1 MAMLQQ
7 DLILF
12 DIDGTLLRSEGAGRE
27 ALDAAFLTL
36 YGWKNATEGVSL
48 AGSTDGGIL
57 QEVADRFGNFD
68 SDQLQAQYLHELAVR
83 LQVPGR
89 AQALPGVHH
98 AVATLQ
104 KHAVVGLLTGNWR
117 RGAEIKLRA
126 IELWWE
132 APSAFG
138 DDAKDRNALVPFARR
153 RAAQAGVQ
161 LGRVVVI
168 GDTPKDIA
176 CARAGDAIAIA
187 VETGFSDPASLR
199 ACQPDLCLA
208 DMAEGLPAL
217 MGYLGY

>member
-12 DIDGTLLRSEGAGRE
+12 DIDGTLLRSEGAGRD
-27 ALDAAFLTL
+27 ALDAAFLAL
-36 YGWKNATEGVSL
+36 YGWKNAMEGISL
-48 AGSTDGGIL
+48 AGSTDGCIL

-68 SDQLQAQYLHELAVR
+68 SDQLQAQYLLELSHR
-83 LQVPGR
+83 LRAPGR
-89 AQALPGVHH
+89 AQALPGVHR

-117 RGAEIKLRA
+117 QGAEIKLRA
-126 IELWWE
+126 IDLWWE
-132 APSAFG
+132 APGAFG

-168 GDTPKDIA
+168 GDTPKDVA

-187 VETGFSDPASLR
+187 VETGFSDPDALR
-199 ACQPDLCLA
+199 ASQPDLCLV
-208 DMAEGLPAL
+208 D
-217 MGYLGY
+217 MGY